1 MEERMKLKIMT
12 WNIKGA
18 AALGWDK
25 RDVIKSKAVDAV
37 IEQKAD
43 VIVLTEFV
51 VGKGLDY
58 LLERLHDE
66 KYIWFISS
74 CSGKNG
80 ILIAIKE
87 NLLVEEKNSL
97 EKLKD
102 KIYKEN
108 RISSVIEDCNILKVT
123 VPLKC
128 DKELCIIGCRM
139 ETSLAD
145 KDKNEYDCR
154 KTRFEQILVPQIPDR
169 KAQEL
174 CIVCGDFNNAK
185 HYGSLKAKF
194 EEVEEKYWT
203 QDWDPVKKKY
213 VGEKYKRAQYN
224 YNLHTIKDNLGKNG
238 FKLCELEDDF
248 THEKYKQKIH
258 EDHIFVRGFNYEE
271 RSGVVIPEK
280 GMSDHNILW
289 AEVEEKEEKA

>member
-1 MEERMKLKIMT
+1 MEEHMKLKIMT

-58 LLERLHDE
+58 LLERLHNE

-97 EKLKD
+97 KDLKG

-123 VPLKC
+123 LPLKC

-145 KDKNEYDCR
+145 KGKNEYDCR

-169 KAQEL
+169 NAQEL
-174 CIVCGDFNNAK
+174 CIVCGDFNNARCCGNLDK
-185 HYGSLKAKF
+185 EFNEDDYDGLEQK
-194 EEVEEKYWT
+194 
-203 QDWDPVKKKY
+203 
-213 VGEKYKRAQYN
+213 N
-224 YNLHTIKDNLGKNG
+224 YNLNIIKDKFNELGFIMADN
-238 FKLCELEDDF
+238 DDGKAIS
-248 THEKYKQKIH
+248 TWKQIP
-258 EDHIFVRGFNYEE
+258 EDHIFIKGFQ
-271 RSGVVIPEK
+271 VPKHEK
-280 GMSDHNILW
+280 VKAKAEKNPYSDHKILF
-289 AEVEEKEEKA
+289 AEFTFE

>member
-12 WNIKGA
+12 WNINGA

-25 RDVIKSKAVDAV
+25 RDVIKSKAVDAI

-87 NLLVEEKNSL
+87 SLLVEEKNSL
-97 EKLKD
+97 KDLKG

-123 VPLKC
+123 LPLKC
-128 DKELCIIGCRM
+128 DKELCIIGCRI

-154 KTRFEQILVPQIPDR
+154 GTSFEQILLPQIPDR
-169 KAQEL
+169 NAQEL
-174 CIVCGDFNNAK
+174 CIVCGDFNNARC
-185 HYGSLKAKF
+185 HGNLKEKF
-194 EEVEEKYWT
+194 NE
-203 QDWDPVKKKY
+203 DD
-213 VGEKYKRAQYN
+213 YKGLAQKN
-224 YNLHTIKDNLGKNG
+224 YNLNIIKDKFDELG
-238 FKLCELEDDF
+238 F
-248 THEKYKQKIH
+248 TMADNDKGEAISTLGQIP
-258 EDHIFVRGFNYEE
+258 EDHIFIKGFQ
-271 RSGVVIPEK
+271 VPECEK
-280 GMSDHNILW
+280 AEKNPYSDHNILF
-289 AEVEEKEEKA
+289 AECTFE